1 MVGTRNVLSFFQV
14 SFHGW
19 GLNCYFSK
27 QICLLTEAK
36 FSCCSV
42 LIGQQRACRLGLAVV
57 GMIWNSVSLR
67 GKKRPL
73 QSWVLQKGCLTPH
86 QRHWGWRSCQFPH
99 PPFLL
104 WPASPAVWLCAPPSS
119 CLGLCDPGLPR
130 VARISLSGAG
140 LGSRRR
146 SQQKD

>member
-19 GLNCYFSK
+19 GLNSYFSK

-73 QSWVLQKGCLTPH
+73 QSWVLQKGCLTLTRGTGGEGAANSPTH
-86 QRHWGWRSCQFPH
+86 PSCSGQ
-99 PPFLL
+99 
-104 WPASPAVWLCAPPSS
+104 
-119 CLGLCDPGLPR
+119 LPL
-130 VARISLSGAG
+130 LSGSVPLLHHALASVIQG
-140 LGSRRR
+140 FQELQESHYLGP
-146 SQQKD
+146 D